1 MHVQIILPTKNPRE
15 PTALFETLLCAASAS
30 IFLPHKFKM
39 FSLFEIE
46 FLFLQFSDTSV
57 LCWVPLFFSVA
68 WRLPPGGNHWAY
80 LFPSL
85 LSGITMLAPIIQ
97 CLKNYFRRY
106 FIHISSC
113 VEVEEVRVSEW
124 HVWGY
129 WVKAPG
135 TLTQSPESASLSPI

>member
-57 LCWVPLFFSVA
+57 LCWVPLLFSVA

-97 CLKNYFRRY
+97 CLKIIFAD
-106 FIHISSC
+106 ISSTFLA
-113 VEVEEVRVSEW
+113 VKKWEDEKKIPVTPEQSEVEIQKYEF
-124 HVWGY
+124 
-129 WVKAPG
+129 
-135 TLTQSPESASLSPI
+135 